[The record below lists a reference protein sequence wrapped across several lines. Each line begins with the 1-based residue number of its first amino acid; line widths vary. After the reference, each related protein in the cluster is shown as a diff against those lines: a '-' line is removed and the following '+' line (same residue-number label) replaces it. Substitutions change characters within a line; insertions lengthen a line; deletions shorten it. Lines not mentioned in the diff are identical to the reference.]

1 MLGLDYASSDDEAVE
16 DRERENER
24 AGREDE
30 TASTVTARPSEV
42 SSVARQKLPSAADA
56 LAGTS
61 GGASLTQVAG
71 TKRPAP
77 TPLLNP
83 RQGHQKDPK
92 SIGKV
97 NTLLP
102 PQLRGRANVATQD
115 LEALGIRTKKPTRD
129 R

>member
-1 MLGLDYASSDDEAVE
+1 MLGLDYSSSEDDADEE
-16 DRERENER
+16 RERDNAQAR
-24 AGREDE
+24 RDE
-30 TASTVTARPSEV
+30 TPSTVTARPSETP
-42 SSVARQKLPSAADA
+42 SVARPKIPSAADA
-56 LAGTS
+56 FAAAS
-61 GGASLTQVAG
+61 GGASPARGAG

-102 PQLRGRANVATQD
+102 PQLRGRANVSTQD
-115 LEALGIRTKKPTRD
+115 LEALGIRTKKPTRNG
-129 R
+129 